1 MSVRSKMK
9 YLLTS
14 KGGKI
19 QDFATAL
26 GKAPSSFSR
35 KMRENSYSLFDLIDI
50 AKYTGTK
57 LAFVN
62 EDDKVIFTLTT
73 TDLEEDQKMVAA
85 NAAKTKR
92 KKK

>member
-1 MSVRSKMK
+1 MNKNK
-9 YLLTS
+9 LTIRNIGPL
-14 KGGKI
+14 K
-19 QDFATAL
+19 DVV
-26 GKAPSSFSR
+26 
-35 KMRENSYSLFDLIDI
+35 IDI